1 MSDSID
7 TAKETIERVHE
18 DPHHHGDPNARN
30 IAILVAVLAVALA
43 LTEIANNN
51 AQNAYLTYHVQAS
64 DDWAFYQAKTIRS
77 TIYAVQA
84 DTLASLPAGA
94 DPAVRKR
101 IDEWHGEVKRL
112 DDDEK
117 SLGRKQ
123 LAAKARASET
133 ARDHAHHR
141 YHLFE
146 TGAGALQIA
155 IVLASASLV
164 TRVRTLALAAAIVG
178 AAASLFGL
186 AEWFELF

>member
-18 DPHHHGDPNARN
+18 EAQQHGDPAARN
-30 IAILVAVLAVALA
+30 VAILVAVLAVALA
-43 LTEIANNN
+43 LTEMANKN

-77 TIYAVQA
+77 TIYALQA

-101 IDEWHGEVKRL
+101 IDDWRAEVKRL

-117 SLGRKQ
+117 SMGRKQ
-123 LAAKARASET
+123 LAAKAHDSEV
-133 ARDHAHHR
+133 ARDHA
-141 YHLFE
+141 F
-146 TGAGALQIA
+146 
-155 IVLASASLV
+155 
-164 TRVRTLALAAAIVG
+164 
-178 AAASLFGL
+178 
-186 AEWFELF
+186 

>member
-18 DPHHHGDPNARN
+18 EAQQHGDPAARN
-30 IAILVAVLAVALA
+30 VAILVAVLAVALA
-43 LTEIANNN
+43 LTEMANKN
-51 AQNAYLTYHVQAS
+51 AQNAYLTHHVQAS

-77 TIYAVQA
+77 TIYALQA

-94 DPAVRKR
+94 DPAVRQR
-101 IDEWHGEVKRL
+101 IDAWRAEVKRL
-112 DDDEK
+112 DDDEQ
-117 SLGRKQ
+117 SVGRKQ
-123 LAAKARASET
+123 LAAKAHDSEV
-133 ARDHAHHR
+133 ARDHAFHR

-155 IVLASASLV
+155 IVLASVSLI
-164 TRVRTLALAAAIVG
+164 TRVRTLAYAAAIVG
-178 AAASLFGL
+178 AVASLFGV